1 MESTMNTLVYVVV
14 AATVAIPAL
23 TEAAS
28 ASQAWHLSAGQVM
41 AAARHAVL
49 SGLLVMIGALTV
61 LIVAQTADA
70 AQRGLPPGTAYN
82 TQANP
87 HYGFGPVVRV
97 GPTDVV
103 SGDRMIGRDPDP
115 FIRNQMLRNYR

>member
-1 MESTMNTLVYVVV
+1 MNTLAILVV
-14 AATVAIPAL
+14 AATIAVPAL

-28 ASQAWHLSAGQVM
+28 ASQAWHLSVGQLM
-41 AAARHAVL
+41 AAARYAVL
-49 SGLLVMIGALTV
+49 SGLVVMIGALTV
-61 LIVAQTADA
+61 LIVAQSADA
-70 AQRGLPPGTAYN
+70 AGYSQRGLAPGTAYN

-97 GPTDVV
+97 GPTDVI

>member
-1 MESTMNTLVYVVV
+1 MSTLVIVVI
-14 AATVAIPAL
+14 AATIAVPVL

-28 ASQAWHLSAGQVM
+28 ASQIWHLSTGQMM
-41 AAARHAVL
+41 AAVCHAVL
-49 SGLLVMIGALTV
+49 TVLVCMIGALTV
-61 LIVAQTADA
+61 LIVAQSADA
-70 AQRGLPPGTAYN
+70 AGYSRSLPPGMAYN

-97 GPTDVV
+97 QPTDVI

-115 FIRNQMLRNYR
+115 FIRKQMLRNYR

>member
-1 MESTMNTLVYVVV
+1 MNTLVYLVV
-14 AATVAIPAL
+14 AATIAVPAL

-28 ASQAWHLSAGQVM
+28 ASQAWHLSVGQVM
-41 AAARHAVL
+41 AATRYAVL
-49 SGLLVMIGALTV
+49 SGLVVMIGALTV
-61 LIVAQTADA
+61 LIVAQSADA
-70 AQRGLPPGTAYN
+70 AGYSQRGLAPGTAYN

-97 GPTDVV
+97 GPTDVI